1 MKSSFKNLKKFLK
14 NLDNLIFLGI
24 VIGISFLTIGIFL
37 LGFGINKEIGANLI
51 IVGSGMFYIS
61 TVVLVFR
68 I

>member
-1 MKSSFKNLKKFLK
+1 MKFSFKNLKKFLK